1 MNMTKRQAKRKPF
14 NFVNA
19 VTELEEYKP
28 LVDAYWKATEPL
40 FLSTSTLFR
49 FSKRLK
55 GLKPLIRNLA
65 KAKMGNLVKKSREAY
80 EDLCSKQEATMV
92 NPTQQNMDLESA
104 AASRWDLVA
113 RLEENFL
120 KKKSKLHWLN
130 IGDKN
135 NKTFHRAVATRE
147 AINCIKEILC
157 RDGTLTRD
165 ENEIKKEAGGFFHGI
180 SAA

>member
-1 MNMTKRQAKRKPF
+1 MA
-14 NFVNA
+14 
-19 VTELEEYKP
+19 
-28 LVDAYWKATEPL
+28 
-40 FLSTSTLFR
+40 
-49 FSKRLK
+49 
-55 GLKPLIRNLA
+55 
-65 KAKMGNLVKKSREAY
+65 
-80 EDLCSKQEATMV
+80 
-92 NPTQQNMDLESA
+92 NPTQQNMDLELA

-120 KKKSKLHWLN
+120 KQKSKLHWLN

-135 NKTFHRAVATRE
+135 DKTFHRAVATRE